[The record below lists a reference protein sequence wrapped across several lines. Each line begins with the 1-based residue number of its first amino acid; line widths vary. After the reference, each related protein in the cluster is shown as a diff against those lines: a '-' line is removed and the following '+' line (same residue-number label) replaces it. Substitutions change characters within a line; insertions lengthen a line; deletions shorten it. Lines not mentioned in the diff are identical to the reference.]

1 MLQPT
6 NIVHGMPGHGWN
18 PAWSFSPELA
28 GYQRFDIASCPP
40 KGAGGGMNDPTARL
54 DAGEAWT
61 FLRQLEDIDKKAY
74 MRLFPQLK
82 ARKIVKTFQNVA
94 AWAAAYTWREWTP
107 AGQSKII
114 SNASDDLPMSDI
126 TGKENSQ
133 VIKDLGGAYGFT
145 LKELKWAAATGTPI
159 DSMRAVTQRQSM
171 EQLIDTLLAKGQI
184 DAGLYGI
191 LTLDDT
197 SIASANRVTSYTL
210 ANKAKSGTTAWGTLA
225 APVATGQEVAND
237 IIGFASDVVNK
248 SKGIVARVRIA
259 LSIDGYN
266 YANATRINAVNDT
279 TALEFALKSE
289 FIESIEPWYQ
299 CTGTGAGATD
309 RMVAVPSDLDDVIG
323 GIVPMEW
330 SPQPVQQ
337 KNLAFVVPCIAA
349 CGGVVC
355 RYPAFV
361 RYADGY

>member
-1 MLQPT
+1 MLNYSVVNGTEWTPE
-6 NIVHGMPGHGWN
+6 VAAN
-18 PAWSFSPELA
+18 PSLA
-28 GYQRFDIASCPP
+28 GYQRFDITSCPP
-40 KGAGGGMNDPTARL
+40 RGKGGGMNDPTARL

-74 MRLFPQLK
+74 MRRFPQLK
-82 ARKIVKTFQNVA
+82 ARQIIKTFQNVA

-107 AGQSKII
+107 AGKAAII

-145 LKELKWAAATGTPI
+145 LKELKWSAATGTPI
-159 DSMRAVTQRQSM
+159 DNMRAITARLAM
-171 EQLIDTLLAKGQI
+171 EQLIDAILAKGSA
-184 DAGLYGI
+184 DAGLFGV
-191 LTLDDT
+191 LNLDST
-197 SIASANRVTSYTL
+197 AITSANRVTSYVLST
-210 ANKAKSGTTAWGTLA
+210 KAASGSTKWGTLA

-237 IIGFASDVVNK
+237 LIGFASDVVSK
-248 SKGIVARVRIA
+248 SKGIISRVRIA

-266 YANATRINAVNDT
+266 YAAGTRINAVNDT
-279 TALEFALKSE
+279 TALEFALKSS
-289 FIESIEPWYQ
+289 FIESIDPWYQ
-299 CTGTGAGATD
+299 CTATAANGTDD
-309 RMVAVPSDLDDVIG
+309 RMVAIPSDVDDVIG

-330 SPQPVQQ
+330 TPQPVQQ

-355 RYPAFV
+355 RYPILM
-361 RYADGY
+361 RYADSY